1 MNQEQALKKVK
12 PHLTEHRYK
21 HTLGVVQSATEL
33 AHRFGADREKAMLA
47 AVFHDYAKFRDKEEM
62 KRLVREKLNDK
73 SFLNYGEE
81 LLHAPCGAYYVEHE
95 IGITDDD
102 VLNAIRY
109 HTTGRPDMTVLEKV
123 VFLADYIEPGRHF
136 KGIEEVRELAKQ
148 DLDQAVIEALKN
160 TTSFLMRRNQL
171 VFPDTIATYNQLIEE
186 KRRSDV

>member
-12 PHLTEHRYK
+12 PHLTEHRYT
-21 HTLGVVQSATEL
+21 HTLGVIQAAEDL
-33 AHRFGADREKAMLA
+33 AIRYGADPEKAMLA

-62 KRLVREKLNDK
+62 KRLVREKLKDK
-73 SFLNYGEE
+73 SFLDYGDE

-95 IGITDDD
+95 VGIKDED

-109 HTTGRPDMTVLEKV
+109 HTTGRPNMTVLEKV
-123 VFLADYIEPGRHF
+123 VFLADYIEPGRRL
-136 KGIEEVRELAKQ
+136 KGIDEVRKLAKK

-160 TTSFLMRRNQL
+160 TTGFLMKRNQL
-171 VFPDTIATYNQLIEE
+171 IYPETIATYNQLVEE